1 MNHTVEN
8 NPQLGELLKLMRRG
22 FMDLADSV
30 AGRQY
35 NLIAQVYTA
44 NEYVPVAKN
53 CLAFMFTN
61 VGDQTATVN
70 GIVIFPSATPLT
82 ALGDSRVIAAH
93 KNDIYMGNINLSFRG
108 AAGLIP
114 GVEIVQLYYI

>member
-1 MNHTVEN
+1 MNDVAN
-8 NPQLGELLKLMRRG
+8 NSQLVELLKLIRKG
-22 FMDLADSV
+22 FTDLAGG
-30 AGRQY
+30 AGGRPY

-44 NEYVPVAKN
+44 NEYVPVARN
-53 CLAFMFTN
+53 CLGFMFTN